1 MDELKNENKFLRSQ
15 IGRLKA
21 LYLTA
26 ILAFVSGII
35 SFQIQYIRIF
45 SYYQSTVDTNQEI
58 LLNQKFLNSELE
70 ENAEDLQSLFSD
82 QMKKFQQN

>member
-1 MDELKNENKFLRSQ
+1 MDELMNEIKLLKSQ
-15 IGRLKA
+15 IKRLKA

-26 ILAFVSGII
+26 ILAFVSGMI
-35 SFQIQYIRIF
+35 SFQIQYTHIY

-70 ENAEDLQSLFSD
+70 ENVEDLQSLLSD

>member
-58 LLNQKFLNSELE
+58 LLNQKFS
-70 ENAEDLQSLFSD
+70 SLVFWLLIEPD
-82 QMKKFQQN
+82 IALGKG